1 MKSSFKFLVLSTLV
15 LVVLFASGNMILNV
29 AGAAPRIGW
38 DTISLTVVNGT
49 ITLNPGGSDYALA
62 NDHTTI
68 QISGSGTFGGG
79 VAPTGGGTWATSGP
93 SGTASGTF
101 TVTGVVQFTAAPGS
115 LPPGVVDNISDPAD
129 ARSGL
134 AILNV
139 KYSDGSR
146 GTLTVSCEL
155 PVGTPSGVFEG
166 ITATK
171 GFVDFHDRVPP
182 VPGVDANRTQFHIV
196 H

>member
-1 MKSSFKFLVLSTLV
+1 MKSSFTFLVLSTLV

-38 DTISLTVVNGT
+38 NTISFTVVNGT

>member
-1 MKSSFKFLVLSTLV
+1 MKSSFRLVM
-15 LVVLFASGNMILNV
+15 LFTMALLLLLASGNMPPSA
-29 AGAAPRIGW
+29 AGAAPTIGW
-38 DTISLTVVNGT
+38 DTISVTVVNGT
-49 ITLNPGGSDYALA
+49 LTLNPGGSDYALA
-62 NDHTTI
+62 HDLTTI

-93 SGTASGTF
+93 SGTASGMF
-101 TVTGVVQFTAAPGS
+101 TVTGLVRFTVAPGS

-134 AILNV
+134 AVLRI
-139 KYSDGSR
+139 KYSDGSE
-146 GTLTVSCEL
+146 GTLTVSCSL

>member
-15 LVVLFASGNMILNV
+15 LVVLFASGNMIPNV
-29 AGAAPRIGW
+29 AGAAPTIGW
-38 DTISLTVVNGT
+38 DTISVTVVNGT
-49 ITLNPGGSDYALA
+49 LTLNPGGSDYALA
-62 NDHTTI
+62 NDLTTI
-68 QISGSGTFGGG
+68 QVSGSGTFGGG

-101 TVTGVVQFTAAPGS
+101 TVTGLVKFTAAPGS

-134 AILNV
+134 AVLVV
-139 KYSDGSR
+139 KYSDGSG
-146 GTLTVSCEL
+146 GTLTVSCTL

>member
-15 LVVLFASGNMILNV
+15 LVVLFASGNMIPNV
-29 AGAAPRIGW
+29 AGAAPTIGW
-38 DTISLTVVNGT
+38 DTISVTVVNGT
-49 ITLNPGGSDYALA
+49 LTLNPGGSDYALA
-62 NDHTTI
+62 NDLTTI
-68 QISGSGTFGGG
+68 QVSGSGTFGGG

-101 TVTGVVQFTAAPGS
+101 TVTGLVKFTEAPGS

-134 AILNV
+134 VILNV

-146 GTLTVSCEL
+146 GTLTVSCTL

-171 GFVDFHDRVPP
+171 GFVDFHDRLPP

>member
-15 LVVLFASGNMILNV
+15 LVVLFASGNMIPNV
-29 AGAAPRIGW
+29 AGAAPTIGW

>member
-15 LVVLFASGNMILNV
+15 LVVLFASGNMIPNV

-38 DTISLTVVNGT
+38 DTISFTVVNGT

-101 TVTGVVQFTAAPGS
+101 TVTGVVQFTVAPGS

-146 GTLTVSCEL
+146 GTLTVSCDL
-155 PVGTPSGVFEG
+155 PVGSPSGVFEG

>member
-15 LVVLFASGNMILNV
+15 LVVLFASGNMIPNV
-29 AGAAPRIGW
+29 AGAGPTFRW
-38 DTISLTVVNGT
+38 DTISLTFPGGVPT
-49 ITLNPGGSDYALA
+49 INPGGSDYALA
-62 NDHTTI
+62 ADLTTI

-101 TVTGVVQFTAAPGS
+101 TVTGLVKFTEAPGS

-134 AILNV
+134 AILSV

-146 GTLTVSCEL
+146 GTLTVSCTL

-171 GFVDFHDRVPP
+171 GFVDFHDRLPP